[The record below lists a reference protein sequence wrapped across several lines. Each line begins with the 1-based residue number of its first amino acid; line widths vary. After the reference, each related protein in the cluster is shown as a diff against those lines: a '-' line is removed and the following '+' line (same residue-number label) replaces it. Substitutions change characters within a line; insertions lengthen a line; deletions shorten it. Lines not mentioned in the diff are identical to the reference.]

1 MKCTSITLT
10 PSPTPVNGKTVF
22 YETIPSCQVG
32 DHCYQHCSAGMKAEV
47 DGKQGCARLAA

>member
-22 YETIPSCQVG
+22 HETIPSCQVG
-32 DHCYQHCSAGMKAEV
+32 DHCYQRCSAGMKAEV